1 MRSLM
6 IVLSIALFGTLLVI
20 YLFRGFSADDPGAV
34 YRPYVAPVPQA
45 YFKTPET
52 AVKRINRLIDEKD
65 WPRLARFYDLS
76 GSDVDVSDLQNGSFF
91 YDETPGFYDETRGG
105 HASGIDRYLHPFAP
119 GASLLEVRMSAIAD
133 VFEVD
138 VEFEVDQGDGPAQS
152 LIQTFYLV
160 RNPEGYRLL
169 PRAPEPEGGSSQ

>member
-6 IVLSIALFGTLLVI
+6 IVLSITLFGTLLVI
-20 YLFRGFSADDPGAV
+20 YLFRGFGADNPGAV
-34 YRPYVAPVPQA
+34 YRTQVIPAPQA

-52 AVKRINRLIDEKD
+52 AVRRINRLMDEKD
-65 WPRLARFYDLS
+65 WPQLAQFYDLS
-76 GSDVDVSDLQNGSFF
+76 GSDIDVSDLQNGLFF
-91 YDETPGFYDETRGG
+91 YDATPGG

-119 GASLLEVRMSAIAD
+119 GASLLAVRMSAIAD

-138 VEFEVDQGDGPAQS
+138 VELEIDQGDGPAQS

-169 PRAPEPEGGSSQ
+169 PRAPEAEDGSSQ